1 MERFIDF
8 LNPRF
13 KDGVFAQH
21 VNVPSTSHPWFGWFA
36 FVEGSMGFGGK
47 LSKPSVFV
55 SPNFSQLPS
64 ILLLVSW
71 CCFYCSGTPGEFPGV
86 FV

>member
-1 MERFIDF
+1 MNMCVWSDLLI

-13 KDGVFAQH
+13 KDCFFC
-21 VNVPSTSHPWFGWFA
+21 PTSHPWFGWFA

-47 LSKPSVFV
+47 PV
-55 SPNFSQLPS
+55 SPVFLFPKTFPLAFYTIVS
-64 ILLLVSW
+64 IVSVV
-71 CCFYCSGTPGEFPGV
+71 FFGYGTPGEFPGV